1 MSKRVRTTRRLEAW
15 LKDTSVALFVLN
27 SQRRLVFF
35 NAGCEQLTGWT
46 AADVLGQLCYYVSE
60 SDSRTS
66 AALLSSLAPPTDVWN
81 GQLVTVP
88 ASLARR
94 ETDPMPCDVHYYPL
108 TDTDQK
114 VQASLGI
121 IQPASMPS
129 ARADRVPISQRLHAE
144 LAELRASF
152 RNQFS
157 DTSLIARSPF
167 MQRVVAQLKLAQQST
182 FPVLFIG
189 ESGSGREYL
198 ARLVHQARESHRRLF
213 VPLDC
218 LRLPA
223 SQLESTLD
231 RVSRI
236 PKDDELQ
243 PGTIF
248 LNHIDSLPRDIQRQV
263 LELMQSNATT
273 RPNVFAAATRPLEP
287 LVESDEFIRELC
299 FTLTTLPIAVP
310 PLRNRTEDLPPL
322 AQYFL
327 EELNRDDSR
336 QVDGFHD
343 DVWNQFQKY
352 NWPGNV
358 RELRAVVTECRLACT
373 GAFIEPIHLPFRFRT
388 GVDKQTIGPALRQ
401 RAVPLDP
408 LLLQVEREQIELALE
423 EARHNK
429 AKAAELLG
437 ITRPRLYRRM
447 EVLGIIDTESTT
459 EDDSQ
464 SIKDERDEG
473 IGGPNEN
480 RF

>member
-46 AADVLGQLCYYVSE
+46 AADVLGQVCYYVSE
-60 SDSRTS
+60 ADHN
-66 AALLSSLAPPTDVWN
+66 AAAAVLSSLAPPTAVWN

-88 ASLARR
+88 VSLARR
-94 ETDPMPCDVHYYPL
+94 DAAPVSCEVHYYPL

-121 IQPASMPS
+121 IQPATTPS
-129 ARADRVPISQRLHAE
+129 APSNQIPVSLRLHAE
-144 LAELRASF
+144 LAELRASL
-152 RNQFS
+152 RNRFS
-157 DTSLIARSPF
+157 DTSLIARSSS
-167 MQRVVAQLKLAQQST
+167 MQRVVTQLKLARQST
-182 FPVLFIG
+182 FPVLFVG

-198 ARLVHQARESHRRLF
+198 ARLIHQGRESSRRLF

-223 SQLESTLD
+223 SQLESTLE
-231 RVSRI
+231 RVSKI
-236 PKDDELQ
+236 QKDDELQ
-243 PGTIF
+243 PGAIF
-248 LNHIDSLPRDIQRQV
+248 LKHVESLPRDTQRQV
-263 LELMQSNATT
+263 LDLMQSNTT
-273 RPNVFAAATRPLEP
+273 ARPDVFAATAQPLKP
-287 LVESDEFIRELC
+287 LVESDEFIRELY
-299 FTLTTLPIAVP
+299 FALTTLPIDLP
-310 PLRNRTEDLPPL
+310 PLRNRVEDLQPL

-343 DVWNQFQKY
+343 EVWEQFRRY

-358 RELRAVVTECRLACT
+358 RELRAVVTEARDACT
-373 GAFIEPIHLPFRFRT
+373 GAFIEPVHLPFRFRT
-388 GVDKQTIGPALRQ
+388 GVDKQTIGPSLRQ
-401 RAVPLDP
+401 RPVPLDP

-429 AKAAELLG
+429 AKAADLLG

-447 EVLGIIDTESTT
+447 EILGIIDNESPTA
-459 EDDSQ
+459 EDSEVTD
-464 SIKDERDEG
+464 
-473 IGGPNEN
+473 N
-480 RF
+480 